1 MSTPPVNTMST
12 ITDEKTMSTTTD
24 EKSAIVSVTT

>member
-1 MSTPPVNTMST
+1 VNTMST

>member
-1 MSTPPVNTMST
+1 MSTPPVSTMFT

-24 EKSAIVSVTT
+24 EKFAIVSVTT